1 MPLKTDVELV
11 SEFKAGKIE
20 GFNELVRRYQKKIYW
35 VTRRIVGSHDE
46 ADDVVQDV
54 FVKVYEKLADFRGDS
69 EFYTWLYRIAVN
81 TSFNTI
87 NKRKFK
93 DLFSF
98 DEVEMKPD
106 LEQAADKFVLQEEYQ
121 TMLDDAIATLPT
133 QQKAVFQ
140 MRYFD
145 ELPYQDIA
153 KIMNRSEGGVKANFF
168 HALNKIR
175 IYMQKEYEL

>member
-1 MPLKTDVELV
+1 MTQKTDPELIL
-11 SEFKAGKIE
+11 EFKEGNIQ

-35 VTRRIVGSHDE
+35 VARRIVGSHDE
-46 ADDVVQDV
+46 ADDVIQDV
-54 FVKVYEKLADFRGDS
+54 FVKVYEKLQDFRGDA

-81 TSFNTI
+81 TSYNAL
-87 NKRKFK
+87 NRRKFK
-93 DLFSF
+93 DLFRY
-98 DEVEMKPD
+98 DEVEESIDFDQQSDAK
-106 LEQAADKFVLQEEYQ
+106 VLQGEYQ
-121 TMLDDAIATLPT
+121 SMLDDAIATLPT

-153 KIMNRSEGGVKANFF
+153 KIMKRSEGGVKANFF

-175 IYMQKEYEL
+175 EYMQKEYAL